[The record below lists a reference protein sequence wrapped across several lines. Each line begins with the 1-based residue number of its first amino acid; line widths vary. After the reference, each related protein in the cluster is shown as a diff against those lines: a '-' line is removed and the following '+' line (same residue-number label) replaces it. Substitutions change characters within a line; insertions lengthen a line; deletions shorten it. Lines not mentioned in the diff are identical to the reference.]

1 MTFKCIVVLL
11 FMFRHVLWHLKEIDA
26 FTALFS
32 TFAIEHVFQ
41 LNYGKNGFW
50 CTSLENLQTLLF
62 LWENGFKF
70 LKESDEEMCFWI

>member
-1 MTFKCIVVLL
+1 MTSKCIFALL

-32 TFAIEHVFQ
+32 TFVIEHVFQ

-50 CTSLENLQTLLF
+50 
-62 LWENGFKF
+62 
-70 LKESDEEMCFWI
+70 